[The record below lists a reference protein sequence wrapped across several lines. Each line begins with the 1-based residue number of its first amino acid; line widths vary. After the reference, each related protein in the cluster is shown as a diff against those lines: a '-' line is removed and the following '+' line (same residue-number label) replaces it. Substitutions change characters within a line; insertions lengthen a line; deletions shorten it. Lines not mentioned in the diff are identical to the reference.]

1 VNQRDVIL
9 KRVKTV
15 ETLPSASAQII
26 SLVQDPDTPSDKIAQ
41 ALEYDPSLTT
51 NILRMANSARFG
63 LPQSVSTVKDALFRL
78 GRQVVL
84 EMVVAVS
91 VKSTF
96 KEPIKGYDVA
106 GSDLWDHV
114 VGTAIGA
121 IELGKILDI
130 KVPAHTFTAALLHDV
145 GKIVLGMFV
154 EVDSAAITEMAF
166 EEEMSFEVAERLVLG
181 IDHTEVGAALLTAWN
196 LPEYIVDIVR
206 WHHQPENCPE
216 DPVVVNLVHAADF
229 LSLMAGMGKGID
241 GLNYKPSDHVMS
253 KLRISS
259 SVSQKVIYRI
269 LKALDEL
276 RETFS
281 FE

>member
-1 VNQRDVIL
+1 MNRRDIIL
-9 KRVKTV
+9 KKVKTV

-26 SLVQDPDTPSDKIAQ
+26 SLVQDTDTPSDKIAQ

-51 NILRMANSARFG
+51 NILRMANSAHFG

-121 IELGKILDI
+121 VELGKILDI
-130 KVPAHTFTAALLHDV
+130 KVPDYTFTAALLHDV
-145 GKIVLGMFV
+145 GKIVMGMFV

-166 EEEMSFEVAERLVLG
+166 KEEMSFEVAERLVLG
-181 IDHTEVGAALLTAWN
+181 IDHTEVGAALLADWN
-196 LPEYIVDIVR
+196 LPEYIVDVVR

-216 DPVVVNLVHAADF
+216 EPMVVNLVHAADF

-253 KLRISS
+253 KFRISS

-269 LKALDEL
+269 LKELDALRD
-276 RETFS
+276 TFS
-281 FE
+281 FD